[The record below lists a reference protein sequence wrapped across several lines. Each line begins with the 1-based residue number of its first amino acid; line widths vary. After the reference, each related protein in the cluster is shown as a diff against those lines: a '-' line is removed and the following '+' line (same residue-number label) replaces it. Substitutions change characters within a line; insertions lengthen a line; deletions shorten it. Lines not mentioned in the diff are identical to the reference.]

1 MAKSKLAEAR
11 KIYSGRGFFWADETD
26 LVSAVLDAGY
36 TVRAAGRGEVAYV
49 VEWQSRRVDAGLY
62 ESGDVSCHVLALCR
76 SSLQMV

>member
-11 KIYSGRGFFWADETD
+11 KVYSGRGFFWCDETD

-49 VEWQSRRVDAGLY
+49 VEWEKS
-62 ESGDVSCHVLALCR
+62 
-76 SSLQMV
+76 